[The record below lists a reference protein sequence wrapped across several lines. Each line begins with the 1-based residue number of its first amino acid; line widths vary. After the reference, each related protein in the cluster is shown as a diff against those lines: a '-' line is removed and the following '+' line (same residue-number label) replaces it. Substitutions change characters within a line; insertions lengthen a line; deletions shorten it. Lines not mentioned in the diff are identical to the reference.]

1 MPNPRETI
9 KTHPIA
15 FVVVIAVLLST
26 SWPVFDLLFHKPE
39 IHEGVVVKMEYFPGK
54 MQSGQYRL
62 GSKSRPQITSANS
75 RDRWIATVRMKNGE
89 LVEVDCKLHHFE
101 NKKEGDL
108 LRFKEFPGGS
118 LEIKYFAHSEEEQ

>member
-1 MPNPRETI
+1 MVNPKQTI

-15 FVVVIAVLLST
+15 FLAVIAVVLLT
-26 SWPVFDLLFHKPE
+26 AWFVADLLFHQPE
-39 IHEGVVVKMEYFPGK
+39 IHEGVIVTMEFVPGK

-62 GSKSRPQITSANS
+62 GTKSRPQMATASA
-75 RDRWIATVRMKNGE
+75 RDQLIATVKMKNGE
-89 LVEVDCKLHHFE
+89 LVKVDCKLHHFE

-118 LEIKYFAHSEEEQ
+118 LEIKYFAHSEEDQ